1 MSFKFEEQNLIF
13 TDTAITVE
21 DNLDNSHSN
30 QEVMGSWEDSLMKRH
45 AEVVCE
51 NGGDILEIGFGMG
64 ISANYIQQ
72 QNPDSH
78 TIIESHPQVIEKLKV
93 WAEDKPNVIVVEGH
107 WHDVTGSLGIYDGI
121 FYDTFGDK
129 KLAEFKDACNQL
141 TKSGS
146 IITFWNHYGVMERD
160 NAYGFIDNV
169 SYEEIEVEDPYS
181 SGAKYYLPKVVV

>member
-1 MSFKFEEQNLIF
+1 MSLKFEQQNLIF
-13 TDTAITVE
+13 IDTAITVE
-21 DNLDNSHSN
+21 DNTGNSHRN
-30 QEVMGSWEDSLMKRH
+30 QEVMGSWEDPLMKRH
-45 AEVVCE
+45 AEVACE

-64 ISANYIQQ
+64 ISADYIQQ

-93 WAEDKPNVIVVEGH
+93 WAEDKPNIIIVEGH
-107 WHDVTGSLGIYDGI
+107 WYDVTGSLGIYDGI

-129 KLAEFKDACNQL
+129 KLSEFKDACEQL

-146 IITFWNHYGVMERD
+146 IITFWNHYGVMERS
-160 NAYGFIDNV
+160 NAYGFVDNV
-169 SYEEIEVEDPYS
+169 SYEEVEVEDPYS

>member
-1 MSFKFEEQNLIF
+1 MSLKFEDQSLTF

-21 DNLDNSHSN
+21 DIADNSHRN
-30 QEVMGSWEDSLMKRH
+30 KEVMGSWEDPLMKRH

-72 QNPDSH
+72 QSPDSH

-93 WAEDKPNVIVVEGH
+93 WADDKPNVIVVEGR
-107 WHDVTGSLGIYDGI
+107 WYDVTGSLGIYDGI

-129 KLAEFKDACNQL
+129 KLPKFKDACNQL

-160 NAYGFIDNV
+160 NAYGFVDNV
-169 SYEEIEVEDPYS
+169 SYEEVEVEDPYS
-181 SGAKYYLPKVVV
+181 SGAKYYLPKVVA